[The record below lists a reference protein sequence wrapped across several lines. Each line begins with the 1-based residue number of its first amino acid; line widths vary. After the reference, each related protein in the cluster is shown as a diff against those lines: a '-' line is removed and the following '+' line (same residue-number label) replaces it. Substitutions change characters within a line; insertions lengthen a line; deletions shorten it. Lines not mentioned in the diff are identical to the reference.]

1 MEYDYDLFKT
11 YIINILKKNYPKT
24 SDREIGKNI
33 SILQNVKIIFDGYS
47 NKIPIGDND
56 FLYKEQG
63 NKNIEGW
70 VMFVHKDALT
80 ENFVFPEHQKIDWP
94 EHPEGLPDWQIVR
107 RPDEEVCL
115 WTWYDK
121 ENDSWDVLTLEER
134 MEVNNTLTEQ
144 IVMNVLEGLNN
155 SLT

>member
-1 MEYDYDLFKT
+1 
-11 YIINILKKNYPKT
+11 
-24 SDREIGKNI
+24 
-33 SILQNVKIIFDGYS
+33 
-47 NKIPIGDND
+47 
-56 FLYKEQG
+56 
-63 NKNIEGW
+63 
-70 VMFVHKDALT
+70 MFVHKDALT